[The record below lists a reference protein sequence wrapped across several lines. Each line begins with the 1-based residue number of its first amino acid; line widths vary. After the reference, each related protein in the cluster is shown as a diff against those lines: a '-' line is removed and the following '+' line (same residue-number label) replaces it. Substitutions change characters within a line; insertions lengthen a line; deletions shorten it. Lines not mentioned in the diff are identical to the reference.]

1 MHCIYSLSYLEII
14 CVDLRLSTL
23 HLRLTDRASDLC
35 NASLIVWT
43 IPNSQFEVTYYFDN
57 KDKMLSQVF
66 YLLRS
71 RSDGKYLSANP
82 NPDSAVSY
90 LLMFREDYDALSYL
104 NAHAADVADRFGVES
119 ISGSQV
125 KKLLERWSFKG
136 VGIVQ
141 DPLLPNIEFLLTN
154 N

>member
-1 MHCIYSLSYLEII
+1 MTSALK
-14 CVDLRLSTL
+14 
-23 HLRLTDRASDLC
+23 
-35 NASLIVWT
+35 T
-43 IPNSQFEVTYYFDN
+43 IN
-57 KDKMLSQVF
+57 KMLSQVF

-71 RSDGKYLSANP
+71 RADGKYLVANP

-104 NAHAADVADRFGVES
+104 NVHAADVADRFGVES

-125 KKLLERWSFKG
+125 KSLLQRWGFNG

-141 DPLLPNIEFLLTN
+141 DPLVPNIEFLTTT
-154 N
+154 

>member
-1 MHCIYSLSYLEII
+1 
-14 CVDLRLSTL
+14 
-23 HLRLTDRASDLC
+23 
-35 NASLIVWT
+35 
-43 IPNSQFEVTYYFDN
+43 
-57 KDKMLSQVF
+57 MLSQVF

-71 RSDGKYLSANP
+71 RADGKYISACP
-82 NPDSAVSY
+82 NPDSAVSF

-125 KKLLERWSFKG
+125 KKLLERWGFNG
-136 VGIVQ
+136 VGVVQ

>member
-1 MHCIYSLSYLEII
+1 
-14 CVDLRLSTL
+14 
-23 HLRLTDRASDLC
+23 
-35 NASLIVWT
+35 
-43 IPNSQFEVTYYFDN
+43 
-57 KDKMLSQVF
+57 MLSQVF

-82 NPDSAVSY
+82 NPDAAVSY

-119 ISGSQV
+119 ISGSSV
-125 KKLLERWSFKG
+125 KKLLERWGFNG
-136 VGIVQ
+136 VGVVQ

>member
-1 MHCIYSLSYLEII
+1 
-14 CVDLRLSTL
+14 
-23 HLRLTDRASDLC
+23 
-35 NASLIVWT
+35 
-43 IPNSQFEVTYYFDN
+43 
-57 KDKMLSQVF
+57 MLSQVF

-71 RSDGKYLSANP
+71 RADGKYLSANP

-104 NAHAADVADRFGVES
+104 NAHAADVADRFAVES
-119 ISGSQV
+119 IPGSSV
-125 KKLLERWSFKG
+125 KKLLERWSFNG
-136 VGIVQ
+136 VGVVQ

>member
-1 MHCIYSLSYLEII
+1 
-14 CVDLRLSTL
+14 
-23 HLRLTDRASDLC
+23 LTGSIKDLC
-35 NASLIVWT
+35 NSSKSEKFPIPNSQFPIPNSQFP
-43 IPNSQFEVTYYFDN
+43 IPNSQFEVKYYFDN
-57 KDKMLSQVF
+57 QDKMLSQVF

-71 RSDGKYLSANP
+71 RADGKYLSANP

-119 ISGSQV
+119 IPGSSV
-125 KKLLERWSFKG
+125 KKLLERWGFNG
-136 VGIVQ
+136 VGVVQ
-141 DPLLPNIEFLLTN
+141 DPLVPNIEFLLTN

>member
-1 MHCIYSLSYLEII
+1 
-14 CVDLRLSTL
+14 
-23 HLRLTDRASDLC
+23 
-35 NASLIVWT
+35 
-43 IPNSQFEVTYYFDN
+43 
-57 KDKMLSQVF
+57 MLSQVF

-71 RSDGKYLSANP
+71 RADGKYISACP

-104 NAHAADVADRFGVES
+104 NTHAADVADRFGVES

-141 DPLLPNIEFLLTN
+141 DPLLPNIEFLTTH
-154 N
+154 